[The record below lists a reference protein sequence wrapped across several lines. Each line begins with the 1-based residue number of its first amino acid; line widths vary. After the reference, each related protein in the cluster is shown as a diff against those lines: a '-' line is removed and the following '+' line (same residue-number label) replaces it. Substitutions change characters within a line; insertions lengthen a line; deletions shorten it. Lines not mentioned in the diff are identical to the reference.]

1 MKTLVFTS
9 FLMFG
14 LSSVVRAVEDDPYA
28 SRRDAMVESQIRARG
43 VSDPAVLEAMRKVK
57 RHVFVAPAARDF
69 AYEDYPLSIGH
80 GQTISQPFI
89 VAYMTEVLKLTK
101 QDKVLEIGTGSGY
114 QAAVLAEIVAEVYT
128 IEIVKELAEQ
138 SSRRFQ
144 QMGYRNIHVKSG
156 DGFQGWKEHAPYDA
170 IIVTAAPSEI
180 PEELVNQLKVGGR
193 MVIPVGT
200 VTQELYLIT
209 KTERGGREEKL
220 IPVRFVPMVEGE

>member
-1 MKTLVFTS
+1 
-9 FLMFG
+9 
-14 LSSVVRAVEDDPYA
+14 
-28 SRRDAMVESQIRARG
+28 
-43 VSDPAVLEAMRKVK
+43 
-57 RHVFVAPAARDF
+57 
-69 AYEDYPLSIGH
+69 
-80 GQTISQPFI
+80 
-89 VAYMTEVLKLTK
+89 
-101 QDKVLEIGTGSGY
+101 
-114 QAAVLAEIVAEVYT
+114 